1 MRKRECLCVKGREWK
16 KERESVCVC
25 VIRECEMDRMI
36 MQRTFTTYYHFMSI
50 LVFTLSI
57 RK

>member
-1 MRKRECLCVKGREWK
+1 VCERERVKER
-16 KERESVCVC
+16 ERESVCVC